1 VALFLP
7 QRWRQQPQYPVRIA
21 TEWAPSAVFAL
32 NAAVPV
38 EIVNGFSYG
47 ASPWTRIINGHGRAL
62 ENVGNSAILTT
73 NSDLVLPVGSACT
86 ILMQAYKTAESA
98 AAPALATATFP
109 GDGDNANI
117 YLPYSGDGNVY
128 WRWGP
133 GEVAGTG
140 SLAVGGLS
148 FDPRDLWAFTTGPR
162 GMEVWQN
169 GALVGSNSG
178 TPSRSSGGIVVS
190 LGIGNGVGYAQI
202 RLSMLATFN
211 QQMPTA
217 FLRQRQYW
225 GIFAPQRTPRYFLA
239 TVTSISG
246 TASITLGALTSS
258 ATGTVAIAGTSSV
271 TLGAVTASAA
281 GTLALSGSAAVT
293 LGAVTSSAAGTL
305 AIAGASAVT
314 LGALTS
320 SATGTLALS
329 GTLAVTLG
337 AVTLSASG
345 GSQATGDLAVTL
357 GAATLSA
364 TGTLPLSASAAITL
378 APLTATAT
386 GALALAGSFSGTLG
400 ALTSA
405 ATGALA
411 NTGALA
417 KTLGALT
424 LSAAGAA
431 GTGFVATERIYTI
444 TAESRRMNVSAENR
458 THTPNAESRTLIA

>member
-1 VALFLP
+1 MALFLP

-21 TEWAPSAVFAL
+21 TEWAPNAVFAL
-32 NAAVPV
+32 NGAVPV
-38 EIVNGFSYG
+38 ESVNRFSYS
-47 ASPWTRIINGHGRAL
+47 ASPWTQTFNAHGRAL

-86 ILMQAYKTAESA
+86 ILLQGYKTAESA

-109 GDGDNANI
+109 GDGYNANI

-169 GALVGSNSG
+169 GAIVGSNSG

-225 GIFAPQRTPRYFLA
+225 GIFQPQRTPRYFILA
-239 TVTSISG
+239 ASG
-246 TASITLGALTSS
+246 TTYNSSVSES
-258 ATGTVAIAGTSSV
+258 ATATDSANAALVAV
-271 TLGAVTASAA
+271 GAVSETGSVSDTAAASWTGTGAVSETGSASDSTAGAGSFPGAVSDSASASDAVASAA
-281 GTLALSGSAAVT
+281 TFPSAISETV
-293 LGAVTSSAAGTL
+293 
-305 AIAGASAVT
+305 
-314 LGALTS
+314 
-320 SATGTLALS
+320 
-329 GTLAVTLG
+329 
-337 AVTLSASG
+337 SASD
-345 GSQATGDLAVTL
+345 AEADTAV
-357 GAATLSA
+357 
-364 TGTLPLSASAAITL
+364 LPSSISESASASDVVDGSIGTTTYNVSISESV
-378 APLTATAT
+378 TATD
-386 GALALAGSFSGTLG
+386 
-400 ALTSA
+400 
-405 ATGALA
+405 
-411 NTGALA
+411 
-417 KTLGALT
+417 
-424 LSAAGAA
+424 SAAGAA
-431 GTGFVATERIYTI
+431 VFPSSVAEVAALVDAFASAAVFSRAITETGAVSDAYSQSGAFIATERIYTI
-444 TAESRRMNVSAENR
+444 TAENRRMNVAAEDR